1 MYILIKPSR
10 EKVKIGG
17 VAWHFD
23 DIETIGGKRRWSSI
37 SLDQFEFEN
46 LLLIIVLRYCIGTTV
61 YNVQPLRKKA

>member
-23 DIETIGGKRRWSSI
+23 DIETIGGKRR
-37 SLDQFEFEN
+37 
-46 LLLIIVLRYCIGTTV
+46 
-61 YNVQPLRKKA
+61 